1 MLSDVMVVC
10 PNCEE
15 MKPITNVLTAQ
26 SNQNVIYTC
35 DSCHYEQK
43 NIETKKG

>member
-1 MLSDVMVVC
+1 MDIFVTC
-10 PNCEE
+10 PKCTNQHQ
-15 MKPITNVLTAQ
+15 ITAVLTAQ

-35 DSCHYEQK
+35 PTCQYEQK